1 VFEQFFLTRPLL
13 NGTGRLF
20 AVSRTQNEIEIYYAV
35 ISIRSDAAGVDG
47 IPLSSIKL
55 LLPVVLLVLTHIFSH
70 SFVSSVFPEKWKTSV
85 VLPISKVG
93 SPAKFSDYRPVFL
106 TECVS
111 IWTSSAS

>member
-1 VFEQFFLTRPLL
+1 VFEQLFLTRPLL

-35 ISIRSDAAGVDG
+35 ISAGVDG

-85 VLPISKVG
+85 VLPIPKVG
-93 SPAKFSDYRPVFL
+93 SSAKFSDYRPVFL